1 MKYTA
6 SELNSVEQYLLMKT
20 EADSDFDEIWHEWEV
35 VRSIVEGN
43 SPQEW
48 LEALVEQFLENAKEW
63 EQDSE

>member
-43 SPQEW
+43 NPQEW